1 MRSSV
6 VSLTLPAPA
15 TLSLEEMEQE
25 LIHNMGVDE
34 VTASKWTTGVRTIN
48 SSVTSVG
55 DVLSSV
61 TQGRAEAMC
70 FRQGISIQSLAIIK
84 IFLGTPAS
92 PAEFGKDT
100 DQDKEN
106 DVAVGRGKA
115 KGGGMREAS
124 EILAARREKMT
135 PGSYY
140 PPVCFDGHRIDS
152 PSRNMDHL
160 RKLVVQEIHAVCG
173 HLYPDDG
180 ERIVILDAIT
190 SHCAPPCNRYSGDG
204 HWNYWITPSSQDTK
218 PRDLCAGVRRRGG
231 DPQNLIAHPKSFC
244 GYFSGFL
251 CIESCG
257 TRNIKSTM

>member
-1 MRSSV
+1 
-6 VSLTLPAPA
+6 
-15 TLSLEEMEQE
+15 
-25 LIHNMGVDE
+25 MGIDE
-34 VTASKWTTGVRTIN
+34 VTASKWTTGVHEIKSDATC
-48 SSVTSVG
+48 VG

-61 TQGRAEAMC
+61 TQGKAEAMC
-70 FRQGISIQSLAIIK
+70 FRHAIGIQALAIIE
-84 IFLGTPAS
+84 IWLGTPAS
-92 PAEFGKDT
+92 PAEFAKDT
-100 DQDKEN
+100 NDKEN
-106 DVAVGRGKA
+106 DHVVRGV
-115 KGGGMREAS
+115 KGGAMKEAS
-124 EILAARREKMT
+124 QILVARREKMA
-135 PGSYY
+135 PGSHY
-140 PPVCFDGHRIDS
+140 PPVPFGDHRIGS
-152 PSRNMDHL
+152 PNRNMDCL
-160 RKLVVQEIHAVCG
+160 RKLVAQEMHAVCG